1 MQLVLHQE
9 NYDENITL
17 NWIEDW
23 TSSTQVTVV
32 KCAHLLMVPLS
43 KQVLPVL
50 FIFKCV
56 VAKKIEDIVQSL

>member
-1 MQLVLHQE
+1 MQFVLHQE

-23 TSSTQVTVV
+23 ISSTQVTVV